1 MAHGTPFF
9 FRSARRAMFA
19 LAVLGTGLITSLPAT
34 AQSASKDESFDHAI
48 CRLIDEASAKQG
60 LPTAFFTRLIW
71 RESSFRPHV
80 VSHAGA
86 QGIAQFMPAT
96 ARARGLE
103 NPFDPASA
111 IPASASLLADH
122 LKQFGNLGLAAA
134 AYNAGPGRVSRFL
147 AGGGLPLETRDYVR
161 FITGRSAEQWAAL
174 KRRELVTLATPEDMG
189 KAADTTGVQTPL
201 PLSTGPASASAP
213 VQPAAPTTA
222 SVPLTAPAEDPTGAG
237 LFPAEPCLATLA
249 SLRKGVPAPGGEVNP
264 LFAPWGVQISGNFSR
279 STALNSYRRVADRH
293 SAVFGDLTPLIV
305 ATRMGG
311 RGHRVFY
318 RVRLPAQTRG
328 EANALCNRLR
338 KSGGACIVMPN

>member
-1 MAHGTPFF
+1 MANGTPIF
-9 FRSARRAMFA
+9 FRLARRAILA
-19 LAVLGTGLITSLPAT
+19 LAILGAGVSISVPAA
-34 AQSASKDESFDHAI
+34 AQAAPKDESFDHAI
-48 CRLIDEASAKQG
+48 CRLIDEASAKEG

-96 ARARGLE
+96 ARARGLD

-134 AYNAGPGRVSRFL
+134 AYNAGPGRVNRFL

-174 KRRELVTLATPEDMG
+174 KRRELVTLATPEDIG
-189 KAADTTGVQTPL
+189 KSADNTGEQAAL
-201 PLSTGPASASAP
+201 PLSPNPISSSADVKPAT
-213 VQPAAPTTA
+213 PTTS
-222 SVPLTAPAEDPTGAG
+222 SVPLTAPAEDPSGAA

-249 SLRKGVPAPGGEVNP
+249 SLRKGMPAPDGEVNP

-279 STALNSYRRVADRH
+279 STALTSYRRVAERH
-293 SAVFGDLTPLIV
+293 SAVFGDLTPVIV

-311 RGHRVFY
+311 RGQRVFY